1 MEEIVVPMVTSP
13 VVVPR
18 CDDVDSENMGDPQ
31 QVSLYVN
38 DIFNY
43 YKEREVGLHTF
54 ERHLVFDLST
64 HQDARTRK
72 AVLQHCQYFCH
83 LHECVVP
90 GDYLHLIQL
99 RLRNNESEWRHG
111 VYAAVS
117 DTIYSQLIKQIE
129 IARSGIK
136 L

>member
-54 ERHLVFDLST
+54 ERHLVFL
-64 HQDARTRK
+64 
-72 AVLQHCQYFCH
+72 
-83 LHECVVP
+83 
-90 GDYLHLIQL
+90 
-99 RLRNNESEWRHG
+99 
-111 VYAAVS
+111 
-117 DTIYSQLIKQIE
+117 
-129 IARSGIK
+129 
-136 L
+136 

>member
-43 YKEREVGLHTF
+43 YKEREVGLRTF
-54 ERHLVFDLST
+54 
-64 HQDARTRK
+64 
-72 AVLQHCQYFCH
+72 
-83 LHECVVP
+83 
-90 GDYLHLIQL
+90 
-99 RLRNNESEWRHG
+99 
-111 VYAAVS
+111 
-117 DTIYSQLIKQIE
+117 
-129 IARSGIK
+129 
-136 L
+136 